1 MATENDT
8 NANIETAPLEPP
20 FQVDGSEESM
30 AFYSA
35 ASGRSLWRGVDYYKN
50 DNVASW
56 SAPSASIRKGTVLGS
71 NQASYDVEIDLEH
84 PKKSTCTCPF
94 AEGRHVICKH
104 MVALYFESVEGA
116 YGKFEQEVE
125 RAQIAYEQEEERW
138 KRETYLSIKKEVDGI
153 TAKEAREWLI
163 DILYQQELD
172 YRYRNDR
179 YW

>member
-1 MATENDT
+1 
-8 NANIETAPLEPP
+8 
-20 FQVDGSEESM
+20 M
-30 AFYSA
+30 AFYSV
-35 ASGRSLWRGVDYYKN
+35 ASRRSLWRGVDYYKN
-50 DNVASW
+50 GNVASW
-56 SAPSASIRKGTVLGS
+56 SAPSASTRKGTVLGS
-71 NQASYDVEIDLEH
+71 DQASYDVEIDLEH

-116 YGKFEQEVE
+116 YGWFEKEAEQ
-125 RAQIAYEQEEERW
+125 AQIAYEQEMERW
-138 KRETYLSIKKEVDGI
+138 ERETYQSIKEEVNGL

-163 DILYQQELD
+163 DILYQQKLD